1 VRLVDD
7 LLDVSRIMHGKLQLE
22 HSPVDLAEVVRAA
35 VDAMTPAFHAKGVAL
50 VSEGLD
56 QALPL
61 FGDAS
66 RLSQVCTNLLQNALR
81 FTPEGRRVRVICR
94 PFDSEAVVDVQD
106 EGRGI
111 DPRDL
116 PNIFGMFVQSRQGL
130 ERTEGGLGLGL
141 TIAERIV
148 SSHGGTIQATS
159 EGAGRGA
166 RFSVRLP
173 LDPRAA
179 VRPRAVATQ
188 DRRMSI
194 VVVEDQDDARDVLR
208 TLLQLEGHEIST
220 ARDGAEG
227 LAMILEKRPQIGL
240 LDIGLPRM
248 NGYDLA
254 AEIRKQMGPSIKL
267 VAMSGYGQAED
278 VRRAEAAGFDRHL
291 TKPVDPQ
298 RLAAALRELGMAPQ
312 AFVPADEMAL
322 AVPRAE
328 ASRASL

>member
-1 VRLVDD
+1 
-7 LLDVSRIMHGKLQLE
+7 
-22 HSPVDLAEVVRAA
+22 
-35 VDAMTPAFHAKGVAL
+35 
-50 VSEGLD
+50 
-56 QALPL
+56 
-61 FGDAS
+61 
-66 RLSQVCTNLLQNALR
+66 
-81 FTPEGRRVRVICR
+81 
-94 PFDSEAVVDVQD
+94 
-106 EGRGI
+106 
-111 DPRDL
+111 
-116 PNIFGMFVQSRQGL
+116 
-130 ERTEGGLGLGL
+130 
-141 TIAERIV
+141 
-148 SSHGGTIQATS
+148 
-159 EGAGRGA
+159 
-166 RFSVRLP
+166 
-173 LDPRAA
+173 
-179 VRPRAVATQ
+179 
-188 DRRMSI
+188 MSI